1 MYNNTIEKL
10 SLTINILDFTTD
22 GNGFLID
29 PEDWSPLFAEKTL
42 DLPFNSLGVEQLKV
56 IHFIR
61 DKFLRLG
68 ALPPMRTV
76 CKASGLDKAT
86 LKQTFGSCLQ
96 LWKAAG
102 LPQPDD
108 ELRAYMN

>member
-1 MYNNTIEKL
+1 MYNATQNLESKRNVT
-10 SLTINILDFTTD
+10 DFIID
-22 GNGFLID
+22 EEGFLIN
-29 PEDWSPLFAEKTL
+29 PEDWSQLFAEQTL
-42 DLPFNSLGVEQLKV
+42 DLAANSLGMEQLKV
-56 IHFIR
+56 ISFIR

-76 CKASGLDKAT
+76 CKSSGLDKAT

-102 LPQPDD
+102 LPRPDD

>member
-1 MYNNTIEKL
+1 MYNVIPNLELKRNVTGFIIDEE
-10 SLTINILDFTTD
+10 
-22 GNGFLID
+22 GFLIN
-29 PEDWSPLFAEKTL
+29 PEDWSQLFAEQTL
-42 DLPFNSLGVEQLKV
+42 DLASNSLGMEQLKV
-56 IHFIR
+56 ISFIR

-76 CKASGLDKAT
+76 CKSSGLDKAA

-102 LPQPDD
+102 LPKPDD
-108 ELRAYMN
+108 EIRAYMN

>member
-1 MYNNTIEKL
+1 MYNTIQDL
-10 SLTINILDFTTD
+10 NDRTRVTGFITD
-22 GNGFLID
+22 
-29 PEDWSPLFAEKTL
+29 EDGYLVNPYAWSPLFAEKTL
-42 DLPFNSLGVEQLKV
+42 GVEPGSLDYERLRV
-56 IHFIR
+56 IYFIR

-76 CKASGLDKAT
+76 CKSSGLDKAE

-102 LPQPDD
+102 LPAPDD

>member
-1 MYNNTIEKL
+1 MYNTIQ
-10 SLTINILDFTTD
+10 NLDFKANIPDFITD
-22 GNGFLID
+22 EEGFLINA
-29 PEDWSPLFAEKTL
+29 EDWSQLFAEKTL
-42 DLPFNSLGVEQLKV
+42 GLASSSLSVEHLKV
-56 IHFIR
+56 INFIR

-76 CKASGLDKAT
+76 CKSSGLDKAE

-108 ELRAYMN
+108 EIRAYMN

>member
-10 SLTINILDFTTD
+10 NLKINILDFTTD
-22 GNGFLID
+22 EDGFLID

-42 DLPFNSLGVEQLKV
+42 ALPFHSLGAEQLKV

-76 CKASGLDKAT
+76 CKSSGLDKAT

-102 LPQPDD
+102 LPRPDD